1 AALIVVRMPMSPT
14 VPTTLPVLPLRHGV
28 VLPGRQTTIPVGR
41 PRSRVLAES
50 LASGDLV
57 VLAVQ
62 RDPALEDPALVDLHP
77 IATLARVLERTDR
90 GPRGIVLVVETMQ
103 RVRLVSLAQSVPY
116 WTARLDG
123 VPETTGDTEA
133 LDLAAAL

>member
-1 AALIVVRMPMSPT
+1 MPVTPN

-62 RDPALEDPALVDLHP
+62 RDPALEDLALVDLHP

-90 GPRGIVLVVETMQ
+90 GPRGIVLVVETLS
-103 RVRLVSLAQSVPY
+103 RVKIVALTQSVPF

-123 VPETTGDTEA
+123 VEET
-133 LDLAAAL
+133 